1 MGADL
6 VTGLLVRGLRKHYG
20 DFRLEIDELAVS
32 SGKCV
37 ALVGEN
43 GAGKTTLMR
52 CVMNF
57 IRDYEGEV
65 LIGGE
70 RYTGRE
76 KGVAGAIGYVSESVD
91 LMEDLTV
98 SDHVALAQAIS
109 PAWDPAAADRLID
122 SLALSRRKVA
132 KHLSRGNRVKLG
144 LVLALSRRP
153 RVLVLDEPTSGL
165 DPLVREVVVGAI
177 CNLRGSAATLISSHI
192 LDDVRQL
199 ADTIAII
206 RGGRLVDLRPNT
218 ASLDELRTD
227 VVRMLKEG
235 REPR

>member
-1 MGADL
+1 
-6 VTGLLVRGLRKHYG
+6 
-20 DFRLEIDELAVS
+20 
-32 SGKCV
+32 V

-57 IRDYEGEV
+57 TRDYEGEV

-98 SDHVALAQAIS
+98 SDHVALAQALS
-109 PAWDPAAADRLID
+109 PAWDPAAADRLIR
-122 SLALSRRKVA
+122 SLDLARHKQA

-153 RVLVLDEPTSGL
+153 AVLVLDEPTSGL
-165 DPLVREVVVGAI
+165 DPLVREVVVGEI